1 MGSIPGRMGGHKPH
15 LTAPSAK
22 SRPATIKNPESVPRP
37 GVEALA
43 KPPLP
48 QKAKFQSKSKSDR
61 LLESKRRM
69 YKAQI
74 RQILI

>member
-1 MGSIPGRMGGHKPH
+1 MGSIPGRIGGHQPH

-22 SRPATIKNPESVPRP
+22 SSLADNYQLRISPRP

-48 QKAKFQSKSKSDR
+48 QKVKFQSKSKSDR
-61 LLESKRRM
+61 LLAFEETG
-69 YKAQI
+69 
-74 RQILI
+74 